1 MSNSLGATSP
11 TKKTWW
17 TLFIV
22 FFAGILCAGTIVGAS
37 ATTGL
42 SPSTYTPV
50 NPLRLLD
57 TRSTGKVGALDGT
70 GDARMLQVTGTIQT
84 SIGNA
89 AVVPIGSTAA
99 AFNVTVVDGEAG
111 NSGGYVT
118 VYPCGTRPD
127 SSNLNFVQS
136 QTVPNAVTSPI
147 SDAGFV
153 CFYVYGKAHLLV
165 DLVGYFQRA
174 EDVIGSGGGS
184 VAGPQGPQGAPGPAG
199 PQGLQG
205 VAGTTGPVGPRG
217 EQGLQGF
224 VGLTGQQGPQG
235 PAGLNGVDGAQGP
248 SGSQGIQGVSGTNG
262 IDGVQ
267 GRDGPQG
274 LQGPAGPQGATGA
287 TGPQGPAGLNG
298 VDGAQGPSGSQGN
311 QGVSGTNGIDGVQGR
326 DGPQGLQ
333 GPAGPQGATGATGP
347 QGPQGAPGYL
357 GPYLLKPL
365 VEPLVARSQITAPND
380 WATAVTS
387 YDGWPLGWA
396 SYAPGT
402 KMRAIALVTIGLY
415 GTAVPVFAPMTIC
428 VRLVASG
435 SPITGSDGCVSET
448 SSDFQIISNSVDGSY
463 YMLYRTVKVRIRGPE
478 VPVVSSDVSM
488 DFYFAAT
495 PFSPLSRYGPS
506 YGSDRNDVMTLDR
519 VYLQITPP

>member
-287 TGPQGPAGLNG
+287 TGPQGP
-298 VDGAQGPSGSQGN
+298 
-311 QGVSGTNGIDGVQGR
+311 
-326 DGPQGLQ
+326 
-333 GPAGPQGATGATGP
+333 
-347 QGPQGAPGYL
+347 QGAPGYL